1 MNPENRIED
10 NEALTGNRFLFK
22 VFREI
27 YSNHL
32 TGSINLR
39 FNELPRNGTFWR
51 TIFRYSQM
59 NVYFRNKKFILL
71 DDNNFYVKLF
81 TAIED
86 PLTMGGESICQ
97 LTFSAYPII
106 ESVPS

>member
-1 MNPENRIED
+1 
-10 NEALTGNRFLFK
+10 
-22 VFREI
+22 
-27 YSNHL
+27 
-32 TGSINLR
+32 
-39 FNELPRNGTFWR
+39 
-51 TIFRYSQM
+51 M
-59 NVYFRNKKFILL
+59 NVYLCNKKFILL